1 MKIKKV
7 TLVCSFDNKIMMSHC
22 VPICKMVDFTHRYTG
37 INHFTQYT
45 VKHVAC
51 QNSDIVLFMKNNLD

>member
-7 TLVCSFDNKIMMSHC
+7 ILECWLGNKIMMSHC
-22 VPICKMVDFTHRYTG
+22 VPMCK

-51 QNSDIVLFMKNNLD
+51 QNSDIVLFVKNNLDWLD